1 VDEVPQLTEV
11 RILSLP
17 VPIRER
23 AREHGD
29 GMMREFALIQLSES
43 DDHGVPRR
51 LLELADELKGRFSP
65 FTTGADA
72 EIAAAEASAAT
83 EIDLL
88 YRVPADV
95 SDACVRLGSLLDEA
109 DGYCRAG
116 EHLLTLVAPP
126 EARAFRIWFLEEFV
140 RQIAGEDPLPWP
152 AWRSAHPD

>member
-1 VDEVPQLTEV
+1 MDEVAPLIEV

-17 VPIRER
+17 VPIWER

-43 DDHGVPRR
+43 DHHGVPRR
-51 LLELADELKGRFSP
+51 VLELANELKDRFSE
-65 FTTGADA
+65 FTTGTDA
-72 EIAAAEASAAT
+72 EMAAGAASKAT

-88 YRVPADV
+88 YKVPADI

-116 EHLLTLVAPP
+116 EHLLTLVTPP
-126 EARAFRIWFLEEFV
+126 EARAFRVWFLEEFV
-140 RQIAGEDPLPWP
+140 RQIVGEEPLPWP